1 MLHEVFICYAAHD
14 KAVAEAI
21 CDALESRHIKCWI
34 APRDVLPGTEWAET
48 IVDAL
53 DGSRVLVLVLS
64 SSSNT
69 SPQVIRE
76 VGRAAS
82 NGTPILP
89 LRIDDVAPSKAMDY
103 FISSH
108 QWLYAQTGP
117 LKKHLQRL
125 ADTVQQ
131 ILARPPQAVTEIT
144 EAKEV
149 KKAKEAEERARKE
162 AEKAA
167 AKERE
172 KRETRESKEKA
183 KREAEEA
190 RKAREAKKRPPV
202 FMERPAKPVKVG
214 KPLLKRWWLWS
225 GAVVVLV
232 ALIFVFVFVFVLRET
247 AEQHYNAG
255 VALLEEGQYEQA
267 ILELDKAIELDP
279 TIEVDPA
286 YAAAYH
292 DRGLNYSNQGKYDLA
307 IADLTRALELDPAIE
322 VDPAYAAAYHD
333 QGQTYSNIKDD
344 IISSIVGSCDTPG
357 TAIEVYIEGNYAYIA
372 DGNAGLQI
380 IDITDKKNPNIVGS
394 CGGNTQHA
402 YAEDVYVEG
411 NYAYIAGDGLQVID
425 ITDKKNPNIIG
436 ICETNAHGVY
446 VKGNYAYV
454 AGEDGLQIM
463 DIADKKSPNIIGN
476 YKLEYII
483 KKEATEWVNDIYVE
497 GNYAYIAVFN
507 SEMGLRIIDITDKEN
522 PSIIGSC
529 DNTPLKVYGVYVEGN
544 YAYITDKEGGV
555 FIIDKTNKEKLY
567 IVGIVGSRNTPGG
580 GFDIFGGLD
589 IYVEGNYAYA
599 TTWDPGF
606 IIIDITDKKNPN
618 IIGSCKTPG
627 DALGLYIEGK
637 YAYIAD
643 NEEGLQII
651 DTSIRKD

>member
-1 MLHEVFICYAAHD
+1 MPHEVFICYAMHD
-14 KAVAEAI
+14 KAVAEEI
-21 CDALESRHIKCWI
+21 CAALESRHIKCWI

-53 DGSRVLVLVLS
+53 DESRVLVLVLS
-64 SSSNT
+64 SSSNN

-82 NGTPILP
+82 NGTPIIP
-89 LRIDDVAPSKAMDY
+89 LRIDDVVPSKAMDY

-108 QWLYAQTGP
+108 QWLDAQKGP
-117 LKKHLQRL
+117 LKKHFQRL

-131 ILARPPQAVTEIT
+131 ILARKRVPQAVTEIT
-144 EAKEV
+144 
-149 KKAKEAEERARKE
+149 EAEERARKE

-167 AKERE
+167 KERE
-172 KRETRESKEKA
+172 KRETREAKEKA

-190 RKAREAKKRPPV
+190 RKAREAEKRLPV
-202 FMERPAKPVKVG
+202 FVERPAKQVKVG
-214 KPLLKRWWLWS
+214 KPLLKRWWLWA
-225 GAVVVLV
+225 GTAVVLV
-232 ALIFVFVFVFVLRET
+232 ALIFVFVFVFILQET

-292 DRGLNYSNQGKYDLA
+292 DRGLDYSNRGKYDLA
-307 IADLTRALELDPAIE
+307 IADLTRALELDTTIE

-394 CGGNTQHA
+394 SGG

-411 NYAYIAGDGLQVID
+411 NCAYIAGDGLQIMD
-425 ITDKKNPNIIG
+425 IADKKSPNIVG
-436 ICETNAHGVY
+436 RCETPGGAHGVY
-446 VKGNYAYV
+446 VEGNYAYV
-454 AGEDGLQIM
+454 AGGDGLQIM

-529 DNTPLKVYGVYVEGN
+529 DNTPLNVYGVYVEGN

-555 FIIDKTNKEKLY
+555 FIIDTTNKEKLY

-627 DALGLYIEGK
+627 DANGLYIEGK

>member
-1 MLHEVFICYAAHD
+1 MPHEVFICYAAHD

-21 CDALESRHIKCWI
+21 CAALESRHIKCWI

-53 DGSRVLVLVLS
+53 DGSRVIVLVLS

-82 NGTPILP
+82 NGTPIIP
-89 LRIDDVAPSKAMDY
+89 IRIDDVVPSKAMDY
-103 FISSH
+103 FVSSH

-131 ILARPPQAVTEIT
+131 ILARKRVPQAVTEIT
-144 EAKEV
+144 D
-149 KKAKEAEERARKE
+149 AE
-162 AEKAA
+162 
-167 AKERE
+167 
-172 KRETRESKEKA
+172 EKA

-190 RKAREAKKRPPV
+190 RKAREAEKRPPV
-202 FMERPAKPVKVG
+202 FVKKPAKQVKVG
-214 KPLLKRWWLWS
+214 KPLLKRWWLWA
-225 GAVVVLV
+225 GTAVVLV
-232 ALIFVFVFVFVLRET
+232 ALIFVFVFVFILQET

-267 ILELDKAIELDP
+267 ILELDKALELDPTIEVDPAYAAAYHDRGLDYSNQGKYGHAIADLTRAIELDP

-292 DRGLNYSNQGKYDLA
+292 DRGLNYSNRGKYDLA
-307 IADLTRALELDPAIE
+307 IADLTRALELDPTIE

-357 TAIEVYIEGNYAYIA
+357 NANGVYIEENYAYIA
-372 DGNAGLQI
+372 NGNACLQ
-380 IDITDKKNPNIVGS
+380 
-394 CGGNTQHA
+394 
-402 YAEDVYVEG
+402 
-411 NYAYIAGDGLQVID
+411 
-425 ITDKKNPNIIG
+425 
-436 ICETNAHGVY
+436 
-446 VKGNYAYV
+446 
-454 AGEDGLQIM
+454 
-463 DIADKKSPNIIGN
+463 
-476 YKLEYII
+476 
-483 KKEATEWVNDIYVE
+483 
-497 GNYAYIAVFN
+497 
-507 SEMGLRIIDITDKEN
+507 
-522 PSIIGSC
+522 
-529 DNTPLKVYGVYVEGN
+529 
-544 YAYITDKEGGV
+544 
-555 FIIDKTNKEKLY
+555 
-567 IVGIVGSRNTPGG
+567 
-580 GFDIFGGLD
+580 
-589 IYVEGNYAYA
+589 
-599 TTWDPGF
+599 
-606 IIIDITDKKNPN
+606 IIDITDKKNPN

-627 DALGLYIEGK
+627 DAHGLYIEGK